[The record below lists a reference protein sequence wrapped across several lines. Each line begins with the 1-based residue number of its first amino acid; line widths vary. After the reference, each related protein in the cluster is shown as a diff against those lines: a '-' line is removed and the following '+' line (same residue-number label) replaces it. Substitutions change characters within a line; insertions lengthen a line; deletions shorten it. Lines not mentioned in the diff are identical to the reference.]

1 MSLFQFLTEYYPIVF
16 VWISGITIVIMYRNS
31 WPLSFR
37 ILAFFILLYVVSDTT
52 GSIMGVVYKM
62 RNHFVY
68 NFLYTIQF
76 IVISI
81 FFYYQ
86 ANSSLIRKVILY
98 FLFIFPLFVFVN
110 AIWFQN
116 FFTLQTFSYVFGGS
130 FVILLSVSY
139 LWQLYVSEETH
150 SIFRDPV
157 FWFSLAWLLNFAVTV
172 PFFGMLNYLNSN
184 FPDLALNY
192 YLLVIDISD
201 CLRSILLTIGFLCIR
216 VMKK

>member
-86 ANSSLIRKVILY
+86 ANSSVIRKVILY

>member
-1 MSLFQFLTEYYPIVF
+1 MSLFQFLTEYYPTDFIWV
-16 VWISGITIVIMYRNS
+16 SGITILIVYRNS
-31 WPLSFR
+31 WPLSFK
-37 ILAFFILLYVVSDTT
+37 ILAFFILFYTIGDTT
-52 GSIMGVVYKM
+52 GNIMGAFFKTK
-62 RNHFVY
+62 NHFVY

-86 ANSSLIRKVILY
+86 LNSSLVKKIILY
-98 FLFIFPLFVFVN
+98 FLFSFPLFVFVN
-110 AIWFQN
+110 TIWFQD

-130 FVILLSVSY
+130 FVILLSVAY
-139 LWQLYVSEETH
+139 LWQLYISEETH

-172 PFFGMLNYLNSN
+172 PFFGMLNYLNTN
-184 FPDLALNY
+184 FPVLALNY

-201 CLRSILLTIGFLCIR
+201 CLRSILLMIGFLCIR
-216 VMKK
+216 AAKK